1 MVQLHFE
8 KLGSTLLQDLLCK
21 FLLKLGQYLWNK
33 LVKYSLQKKTLLLE
47 YAGT

>member
-8 KLGSTLLQDLLCK
+8 KLGSTLMQDYLYK
-21 FLLKLGQYLWNK
+21 FSLKLGKYLWNK
-33 LVKYSLQKKTLLLE
+33 LVKYSLPMKTLLLE